1 MYVRTEAAECNNTGM
16 NWELLTRRKV
26 LASLGAAGAA
36 SAGGVGGLFVA
47 TEPAL
52 AMEHSAQV
60 QTQGNDLELSWKE
73 IYNGETIGETDTEDR
88 PRISLS
94 DVKPGDTG
102 SLTLRCEVVS
112 DPDTSDPQA
121 EPEFTFEV
129 SEASEN
135 GVTEP
140 EAEAEDEDQVQGS
153 GNPAL
158 KNPDPNES
166 GKTVELLDYLEAEV
180 FYDSGLMGINALG
193 AQNGNSDLGETFIER
208 GTFRE
213 LDGTTESVG
222 ECLTAGQ
229 DDSVTITF
237 NWEFTGDG
245 DRKVNAAQTDTV
257 LFDITV
263 GVTGGCDGQ

>member
-1 MYVRTEAAECNNTGM
+1 M
-16 NWELLTRRKV
+16 NWDSLTRRKV

-36 SAGGVGGLFVA
+36 SAGGAGGVFVA

-52 AMEHSAQV
+52 AMENSAQV

-73 IYNGETIGETDTEDR
+73 IYNGDVITDADR
-88 PRISLS
+88 PLISLS

-112 DPDTSDPQA
+112 DPDTSDPTA

-129 SEASEN
+129 KDAREN

-140 EAEAEDEDQVQGS
+140 EAEDEHEDQQMGS
-153 GNPAL
+153 GDPPL
-158 KNPDPNES
+158 KPGETGD
-166 GKTVELLDYLEAEV
+166 KTVELLDYLEGEV

-193 AQNGNSDLGETFIER
+193 AQNGNQNLGESFIAR
-208 GTFRE
+208 DTFRG
-213 LDGTTESVG
+213 LDGTTEKVG
-222 ECLTAGQ
+222 ECLDAGQ

-237 NWEFTGDG
+237 NWEFTGD
-245 DRKVNAAQTDTV
+245 DDPKVNAAQTDTV
-257 LFDITV
+257 VFDIIV
-263 GVTGGCDGQ
+263 GVTGDC

>member
-1 MYVRTEAAECNNTGM
+1 MDLEN
-16 NWELLTRRKV
+16 LTRRKV
-26 LASLGAAGAA
+26 LASLGAAGAV

-52 AMEHSAQV
+52 AMEHSKQV

-73 IYNGETIGETDTEDR
+73 IYNGETIGTTDTEDR

-112 DPDTSDPQA
+112 DPDTTDPTA

-135 GVTEP
+135 GLTEP
-140 EAEAEDEDQVQGS
+140 ERTETIEDG
-153 GNPAL
+153 
-158 KNPDPNES
+158 DPNSNEP
-166 GKTVELLDYLEAEV
+166 KDVELLDYLEAEV

-193 AQNGNSDLGETFIER
+193 AQNGNRDLGEVFIER

-213 LDGTTESVG
+213 LDGTTESVD
-222 ECLTAGQ
+222 ECLSADEEG
-229 DDSVTITF
+229 DSVTITF
-237 NWEFTGDG
+237 NWEFTGEG
-245 DRKVNAAQTDTV
+245 EQAVNATQTDMVT
-257 LFDITV
+257 FDITV